1 MPRARIPELAAI
13 VAIGGAVGLA
23 NAVHGQLDTSWRS
36 LLVSNLSGP
45 GRLGAAAAI
54 GDFDGDDFD
63 DLAIGRLDATG
74 EDGEVRA
81 GAVSV
86 YYGSPDGLHHASSE
100 SWSQDTQGVPGEA
113 EADERF
119 GSALA
124 AGDFDG
130 DGFDELA
137 IGVPSDLDA
146 EGDAVGAVIVL
157 FGSASGLTTAGAQR
171 WTQDTAGISGVAEAG
186 DLFGQALAGADFDG
200 DGFDDLGI
208 GAPGE
213 NRSEVPP
220 WPAEGAVH
228 ALYGT
233 ASGLGT
239 GDDGLWVGSDLGVG
253 TTSFFG
259 STLAAG
265 PLLDGDATAE
275 LVVGIPGAGGV
286 YHGAIRVF
294 RGGAGG
300 LSSSDVESESGD
312 QAGEFLG
319 GSVAIGD
326 LNGDGFADLAVG
338 APGFD
343 LGGLLDVGRVKVFF
357 GGFAALIPWLSLD
370 QESAEVPGLAEE
382 GDRLGRALAIGD
394 FDGNGHSDLA
404 IGAPEEDWAATVD
417 AGALLVIHFAASGPM
432 PVPLNQQLSRGDLH
446 SDGSGLEDHFAF
458 ALAAGDFDAT
468 GHADLA
474 IGVPDRGGPL
484 DDDAG
489 ELWVLSG
496 ALFADGFESSDTSAW
511 SSVAP

>member
-1 MPRARIPELAAI
+1 MPRARTPGVAAL
-13 VAIGGAVGLA
+13 VTIGGAIALA
-23 NAVHGQLDTSWRS
+23 HAVHGQLATGRRS
-36 LLVSNLSGP
+36 LLVQNLSGP
-45 GRLGAAAAI
+45 GRLGAASAV
-54 GDFDGDDFD
+54 GDFDGDGFD
-63 DLAIGRLDATG
+63 DLAIGRPDATG
-74 EDGEVRA
+74 EDGESHA
-81 GAVSV
+81 GAVIV
-86 YYGSPDGLHHASSE
+86 YYGSPDGLHHVSSE
-100 SWSQDTQGVPGEA
+100 QWSQDTPGVPGEA

-146 EGDAVGAVIVL
+146 EGDAVGAAIVL
-157 FGSASGLTTAGAQR
+157 LGSATGLTAAGAQR

-253 TTSFFG
+253 ITSFFG

-286 YHGAIRVF
+286 HHGAIRVF

-326 LNGDGFADLAVG
+326 LDGDGFADLAVG

-343 LGGLLDVGRVKVFF
+343 LGQRLDVGRVKIFF

-382 GDRLGRALAIGD
+382 DDRFGGALAIGD
-394 FDGNGHSDLA
+394 FDHNGYGDLA
-404 IGAPEEDWAATVD
+404 VGAPFEDWAEVAD
-417 AGALLVIHFAASGPM
+417 AGALVVVHFEAAGPM
-432 PVPLNQQLSRGDLH
+432 SVARNQQFSRGDLH
-446 SDGSGLEDHFAF
+446 PDGSGLGDHFAS
-458 ALAAGDFDAT
+458 ALAAVDFDAT
-468 GHADLA
+468 SHADLA

-489 ELWVLSG
+489 EIWVLSG
-496 ALFADGFESSDTSAW
+496 ALFADDFESGDTSAW